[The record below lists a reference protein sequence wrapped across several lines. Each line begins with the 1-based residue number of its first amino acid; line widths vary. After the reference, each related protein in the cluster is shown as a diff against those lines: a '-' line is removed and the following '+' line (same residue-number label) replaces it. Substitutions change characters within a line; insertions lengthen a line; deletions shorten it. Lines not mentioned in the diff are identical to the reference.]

1 MADLNDLLKGREQTE
16 ATAWLTVKWWAGT
29 EKQGQ
34 PIDSGD
40 GKPFRIL
47 VRNGYCKALREAEKT
62 FQLTRR
68 VRVAIETTNGS
79 DPQDSALKA
88 SDEFLDF
95 ERRQVEM
102 LLVRDW
108 ENLSDNGE
116 VKACTPVNVQWL
128 FNEFPEIYDQV
139 FNFAH
144 DGRNYGMG
152 QNGHVAGDPI
162 GAIEKTSWNGPDGD
176 SAADSVIET
185 ETAST
190 TSPS

>member
-1 MADLNDLLKGREQTE
+1 MADLNDLLKGRDQTE
-16 ATAWLTVKWWAGT
+16 ASAWMTVRWWAGT
-29 EKQGQ
+29 EKAGQ

-40 GKPFRIL
+40 GKQFRIL
-47 VRNGYCKALREAEKT
+47 VRNGFCKALREAEKT

-68 VRVAIETTNGS
+68 VKVAIETTNGS
-79 DPQDSALKA
+79 SPEDAALKA

-95 ERRQVEM
+95 ERRQVEL

-108 ENLSDNGE
+108 ENLVKDGE
-116 VKACTPVNVQWL
+116 AMHCTPVNVAWL
-128 FNEFPEIYDQV
+128 FGEFPEIYDQV

-144 DGRNYGMG
+144 DGKNYGMAK
-152 QNGHVAGDPI
+152 NGHVAGDPI

-176 SAADSVIET
+176 SAADSVIGT

-190 TSPS
+190 TSAS